1 MVDGLAVGILL
12 VGRELGASEGRP
24 MKWIYVYRVLVIMA
38 LLLLGGVQWHNCQAL
53 KQLQDQQ
60 ENLLKPAAAR

>member
-1 MVDGLAVGILL
+1 
-12 VGRELGASEGRP
+12 
-24 MKWIYVYRVLVIMA
+24 MKWIYVYRVLVIIA

-60 ENLLKPAAAR
+60 KNLLKPAAAR